1 MNNPK
6 SPTIKLLAQAIGD
19 GNIKVHLKHIL
30 TRRDY
35 ADEVAQ
41 YVFEVNGVRFETGW
55 HDAPKNDRPLFEGFE
70 GMNDYLIATHDI
82 NTVCWFV
89 EQYDTVMVDVEQR
102 RRQAQAA
109 MDKAMNALL
118 GPCPF

>member
-19 GNIKVHLKHIL
+19 GNIKVHFKHISTEIWREEDL
-30 TRRDY
+30 VKHT
-35 ADEVAQ
+35 
-41 YVFEVNGVRFETGW
+41 FEVNGVRFETGW
-55 HDAPKNDRPLFEGFE
+55 HDFLTTDVMKDGRDE
-70 GMNDYLIATHDI
+70 YLISTYAI
-82 NTVCWFV
+82 NSVSWFV
-89 EQYDTVMVDVEQR
+89 EQYDTVMVDVEQS

>member
-19 GNIKVHLKHIL
+19 GNIKVHFKHIN
-30 TRRDY
+30 TVRNY
-35 ADEVAQ
+35 VEKTVQ
-41 YVFEVNGVRFETGW
+41 YTFEVNGVRFETGN
-55 HDAPKNDRPLFEGFE
+55 HDFLDHSNDIMKEGRNE
-70 GMNDYLIATHDI
+70 YLISRYDI
-82 NTVCWFV
+82 NSVCWFV

-109 MDKAMNALL
+109 VNKAMNALL
-118 GPCPF
+118 GSCPF